1 MLWVHNEGM
10 ETNGG
15 ERQGSEALE
24 RAYGR
29 FLELPVPV
37 VLAVMWVVGVVLWG
51 LCALL
56 LYLYVSL
63 LVQM

>member
-1 MLWVHNEGM
+1 MKTH
-10 ETNGG
+10 GG
-15 ERQGSEALE
+15 GRQGSEVLK

-29 FLELPVPV
+29 FLELPVPI
-37 VLAVMWVVGVVLWG
+37 VLGVMWVVGVVLMS

-63 LVQM
+63 LIQV

>member
-1 MLWVHNEGM
+1 MK
-10 ETNGG
+10 TNAS
-15 ERQGSEALE
+15 ERQGLEALE

-29 FLELPVPV
+29 FLELPVPR
-37 VLAVMWVVGVVLWG
+37 VLAVMWVVGVVLMG

-63 LVQM
+63 LVQVW